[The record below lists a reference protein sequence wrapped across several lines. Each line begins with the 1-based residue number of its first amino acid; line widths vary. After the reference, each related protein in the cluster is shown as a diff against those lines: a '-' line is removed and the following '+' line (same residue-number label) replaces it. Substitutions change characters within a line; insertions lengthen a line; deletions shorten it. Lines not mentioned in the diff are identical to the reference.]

1 MSAYLLIESRDPFE
15 WSEVARTYE
24 LATQLRA
31 AGHEV
36 ALFLVQNAVLP
47 VRAGCRR
54 AGLDRITGTGIDVL
68 ADDFSLR
75 ERGIAA
81 TALLNGIR
89 PASIDFVIE
98 RMAAGWKTI
107 WH

>member
-15 WSEVARTYE
+15 WNDVTRTYE
-24 LATQLRA
+24 LALQLLA

-47 VRAGCRR
+47 VRASCRR
-54 AGLDRITGTGIDVL
+54 TGLDRITGTGIEVL
-68 ADDFSLR
+68 ADEFSLR
-75 ERGIAA
+75 ERGIGSS
-81 TALLNGIR
+81 ALVSGIR
-89 PASIDFVIE
+89 PASIDFVVE
-98 RMAAGWKTI
+98 RMAAGWKTL

>member
-1 MSAYLLIESRDPFE
+1 MSAYLLIESHDPFE
-15 WSEVARTYE
+15 CSGVTHTYE

-31 AGHEV
+31 AGHQV
-36 ALFLVQNAVLP
+36 TLFLVQNAVLP
-47 VRAGCRR
+47 VHPGCRPT
-54 AGLDRITGTGIDVL
+54 GLETISITGVEVL

-75 ERGIAA
+75 ERGIP
-81 TALLNGIR
+81 TTVLLSGVR
-89 PASIDFVIE
+89 PAPIDLVVE

>member
-15 WSEVARTYE
+15 WSDVTRTYE
-24 LATQLRA
+24 LALQLRA

-47 VRAGCRR
+47 VRAGSRR
-54 AGLDRITGTGIDVL
+54 TGLDKFNSTGIEVL
-68 ADDFSLR
+68 ADEFSLR
-75 ERGIAA
+75 ERGIGT
-81 TALLNGIR
+81 TALVSGIR
-89 PASIDFVIE
+89 PASIDFVVE
-98 RMAAGWKTI
+98 RMAAGWKTL

>member
-1 MSAYLLIESRDPFE
+1 
-15 WSEVARTYE
+15 
-24 LATQLRA
+24 
-31 AGHEV
+31 
-36 ALFLVQNAVLP
+36 

-54 AGLDRITGTGIDVL
+54 TGLDRITGTGIDVL

-89 PASIDFVIE
+89 PASIDLVVE

>member
-15 WSEVARTYE
+15 CSEVARTYE
-24 LATQLRA
+24 LATQLRSV
-31 AGHEV
+31 GHEV

-47 VRAGCRR
+47 VRSGCRR
-54 AGLDRITGTGIDVL
+54 TGLDKITGTGIEVL

-89 PASIDFVIE
+89 PASIDFVVE

>member
-15 WSEVARTYE
+15 WGEAVRTYE
-24 LATQLRA
+24 LAMQLRA

-54 AGLDRITGTGIDVL
+54 TGLDRITGTGIDVL

-89 PASIDFVIE
+89 PASIDLVVE

>member
-15 WSEVARTYE
+15 CSAVARTYE
-24 LATQLRA
+24 LAMQLRA

-54 AGLDRITGTGIDVL
+54 TGLEKIASTGIEVL

-75 ERGIAA
+75 ERGIVA

-89 PASIDFVIE
+89 PASIDFAVE
-98 RMAAGWKTI
+98 RMAGGWKTI

>member
-15 WSEVARTYE
+15 WCDVTRTYE
-24 LATQLRA
+24 LALQLRA

-47 VRAGCRR
+47 ARAGCRR
-54 AGLDRITGTGIDVL
+54 TGLDKITGSGIEVL
-68 ADDFSLR
+68 ADEFSLH
-75 ERGIAA
+75 ERGIGG
-81 TALLNGIR
+81 TALVNSIR
-89 PASIDFVIE
+89 PASIDVVVE
-98 RMAAGWKTI
+98 RMAAGWKTL

>member
-1 MSAYLLIESRDPFE
+1 MSDYLFIESRDPFE
-15 WSEVARTYE
+15 WSEVAQTYE

-31 AGHEV
+31 AGHQIAV
-36 ALFLVQNAVLP
+36 FLVQNAVLP
-47 VRAGCRR
+47 LRASSRR
-54 AGLDRITGTGIDVL
+54 TGLDKLSGAGVEVL

-81 TALLNGIR
+81 TALVNGIR
-89 PASIDFVIE
+89 PASIDFVVE

>member
-1 MSAYLLIESRDPFE
+1 MTNYIFIESRDPFD
-15 WSEVARTYE
+15 WNEVARTYE
-24 LATQLRA
+24 LAMQLRA

-36 ALFLVQNAVLP
+36 ALFLVQNGVLP
-47 VRAGCRR
+47 VRAGCRQT
-54 AGLDRITGTGIDVL
+54 GLDKISGTGIEVL

-81 TALLNGIR
+81 TALVNGIR
-89 PASIDFVIE
+89 PASIDFVVE